1 MQVWS
6 SGQQSD
12 VPWPWHSSYNHNP
25 RLARSSCCRKRRE
38 SPEDQHPQQSYC
50 TTLGA
55 WPWAIHPS
63 SKVFSV
69 SDSFLFCSPPSSQAL
84 GCPSSQSQHRDPGC
98 VQGHPDEAEGLRS
111 PRVFPGRFL
120 KLTRS
125 QYICLLF
132 GESSCWRG
140 PSLCPVIANPLTRMS
155 KKTGDSDRD
164 LGHGVGG
171 GGEKREAVF
180 SLYVLLQLFLTMYMH
195 LLLKNEK

>member
-1 MQVWS
+1 MS
-6 SGQQSD
+6 LGHGT
-12 VPWPWHSSYNHNP
+12 VPIT
-25 RLARSSCCRKRRE
+25 
-38 SPEDQHPQQSYC
+38 
-50 TTLGA
+50 TTLG
-55 WPWAIHPS
+55 WPDPAAAGRGGRAQRISTHSKAIAQPLGLGLGRS
-63 SKVFSV
+63 TLVLKFFSV
-69 SDSFLFCSPPSSQAL
+69 SDSFLFCSLPSSQAL

-98 VQGHPDEAEGLRS
+98 VQGHPDEAKGLRS

-164 LGHGVGG
+164 LGHGVGV